1 MLEEKKSKLEG
12 LEFQMFV
19 LDELA
24 ESIENK
30 GGDVIRLTLGKS
42 PEPLNS
48 KIIKKYHEAI
58 DDISKRNIVYPQG
71 LPELREEIANWYT
84 SLGNKIDK
92 SSVIINTGTSPFFK
106 DLMKLLIDSTDQE
119 ILMPHPYYSVYYVSA
134 VLAGAKVKF
143 YEIDQNSLKINMES
157 FKNNYSQSKT
167 KLVILCS
174 PGNPYGNILSKSDF
188 NKILNVVGKDT
199 FILSDEIYRNVS
211 FRNDSPS
218 ILDVTEDDSRVIVTN
233 SFSKGFRMYTSRV
246 GFVILPKK
254 LNKYFRVLQ
263 QHTLLTTNP
272 VEQYAALEAI
282 KQRSDV
288 DIIKKIYSER
298 NNYIDRRL
306 RNIKGIKNIKA
317 LGGFYC
323 VINCS
328 EYMNDNGISSS
339 AVLARDILEKT
350 GVAVV
355 PGTDFGINDCLR
367 ISFTSTRFVE
377 AVNRLRDYF
386 LGQ

>member
-1 MLEEKKSKLEG
+1 MLEEKKSTLEK

-24 ESIENK
+24 EKISKN

-42 PEPLNS
+42 PELLNPE
-48 KIIKKYHEAI
+48 IIKKYHEAI
-58 DDISKRNIVYPQG
+58 DDVEKRNVVYPQG
-71 LPELREEIANWYT
+71 LPELRNEIANWYT
-84 SLGNKIDK
+84 SMGNKVDK

-106 DLMKLLIDSTDQE
+106 DLMKLLISEPDQE

-134 VLAGAKVKF
+134 ILAGAKVTF
-143 YEIDQNSLKINMES
+143 YEIDQDSLKINMGSFES
-157 FKNNYSQSKT
+157 NYSKDRT

-174 PGNPYGNILSKSDF
+174 PGNPYGNLLSKADF
-188 NKILNVVGKDT
+188 KKILNIVERNT

-211 FRNDSPS
+211 FSDSTPS
-218 ILDVTEDDSRVIVTN
+218 ILDIANDKDNLIISN

-254 LNKYFRVLQ
+254 LIKYFRVLQ
-263 QHTLLTTNP
+263 QHTLLTANP

-282 KQRSDV
+282 KQRKDV
-288 DIIKKIYSER
+288 DSIRDMYSKR
-298 NNYIDRRL
+298 NDYIDIRL

-323 VINCS
+323 VVNCA
-328 EYMNDNGISSS
+328 EYMNNHNIPSSS
-339 AVLARDILEKT
+339 VLARDILEKT

-355 PGTDFGINDCLR
+355 PGIDFGIDDCLR
-367 ISFTSTRFVE
+367 ISFTSIRFNE
-377 AVNRLRDYF
+377 AVDRLRGYF
-386 LGQ
+386 LDQ